1 MWEQAKRRVLTDFV
15 ECAPAPGAPTS
26 LDSGGAP
33 AAGAQPATGSVAEQ
47 LEKQQA
53 AAASEAARAAQAFDR
68 RVQASL
74 LPCKG
79 PDIHAISGLGI
90 RLRSIYL

>member
-1 MWEQAKRRVLTDFV
+1 MWEQLKRRVLTDFV
-15 ECAPAPGAPTS
+15 KRAPAPGAPTS
-26 LDSGGAP
+26 MESGGAP

-74 LPCKG
+74 PPCKG
-79 PDIHAISGLGI
+79 PDTHVVL
-90 RLRSIYL
+90 RL